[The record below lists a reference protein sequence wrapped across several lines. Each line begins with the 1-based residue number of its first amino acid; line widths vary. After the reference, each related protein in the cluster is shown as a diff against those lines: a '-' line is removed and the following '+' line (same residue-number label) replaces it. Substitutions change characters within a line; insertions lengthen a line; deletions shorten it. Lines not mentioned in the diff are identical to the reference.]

1 VSPAATPEKPVK
13 VIYVM
18 GSGHSGSTILGVAL
32 GNCQGV
38 FFAGEMNRY
47 LTRSGM
53 PVLGGLERTRFWAS
67 VREQVPQAEPLFGE
81 GAHELLERSSAALR
95 PDRARAADA
104 LRARYREVT
113 ASLFGAVAATADAQ
127 YVVDTSHF
135 PLRARELQQTPG
147 VELHLIFLVRD
158 AEPVVSSIMRLVSR
172 HDIARRRVMTL
183 RTSADLWLTYALS
196 LRVFM
201 GQPEQRRL
209 LVRYED
215 LVAAPEAVLAAV
227 LAHFGSQAAVPDLGA
242 LRTGLAIHA
251 NRLIDSE
258 VVAMKRAP
266 AAAQRAATGGPTHRS
281 SPATALVQRP
291 WNAVFE
297 RLSPAAGRGG
307 RAGARSP
314 A

>member
-1 VSPAATPEKPVK
+1 VSAAATPQQPVK

-47 LTRSGM
+47 LTRSGL
-53 PVLGGLERTRFWAS
+53 PVLGGLERTRFWAN
-67 VREQVPQAEPLFGE
+67 VREQVPQAETLFGS

-104 LRARYREVT
+104 LRPRYRE
-113 ASLFGAVAATADAQ
+113 AAAALFSAVAATAGAQ

-147 VELHLIFLVRD
+147 VELYVIFLVRD
-158 AEPVVSSIMRLVSR
+158 AEPVVRSIMRLVNR
-172 HDIARRRVMTL
+172 HDVARRRVMTL

-209 LVRYED
+209 LIRYED
-215 LVAAPEAVLAAV
+215 FVATPEAVLGQV
-227 LAHFGSQAAVPDLGA
+227 LAHFGSQAALPDLGA
-242 LRTGLAIHA
+242 LHTGLAIHA
-251 NRLIDSE
+251 NRLIESD
-258 VVAMKRAP
+258 VVAMRRAP
-266 AAAQRAATGGPTHRS
+266 ATAGRTAAGGATTAVRG
-281 SPATALVQRP
+281 SPVTALVQRP
-291 WNAVFE
+291 WSAVFE
-297 RLSPAAGRGG
+297 RLSPAASRGG
-307 RAGARSP
+307 
-314 A
+314 